1 MRTSRQ
7 IIPFIL
13 RHYYKSALASWLEER
28 EPGLYQKY
36 ASNIQ
41 EQRSQSVLEWLYECQ
56 STPQPNLLSGLI
68 MDAFTWCKTPQGASL
83 WHDLHNLWYGNG
95 MSDKVYHDLP
105 DSFLSESERD
115 WRKFTDTLY

>member
-41 EQRSQSVLEWLYECQ
+41 AQRSRTVLEWLGEYQ
-56 STPQPNLLSGLI
+56 STPQPTLLSCAI
-68 MDAFTWCKTPQGASL
+68 MDAFRWCETPQGAPF
-83 WHDLHNLWYGNG
+83 WHDLHNRWHGDC
-95 MSDKVYHDLP
+95 MSCKVYDGVP
-105 DSFLSESERD
+105 DSFLSESERE
-115 WRKFTDTLY
+115 WRKFAKTLY